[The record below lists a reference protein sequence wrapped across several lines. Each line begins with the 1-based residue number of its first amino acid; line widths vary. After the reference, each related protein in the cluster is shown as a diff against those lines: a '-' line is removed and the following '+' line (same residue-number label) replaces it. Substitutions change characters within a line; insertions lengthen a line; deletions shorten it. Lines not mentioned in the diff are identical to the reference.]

1 MLNNLVV
8 FCQNNHLNILGVLC
22 LCIVAF
28 FVLIILAT
36 LLNKKVKLISTGLV
50 FVAGVFMFFTKVFI
64 WVWLV
69 TELVVILSNSLVF

>member
-64 WVWLV
+64 WAWLV